1 VIKENKNKISI
12 IFPVYNEE
20 KALPK
25 ILGEWQAIL
34 KKNKIPLGFM
44 KHKKSKREMT
54 ALPFNNSLFT

>member
-1 VIKENKNKISI
+1 MIKENKNEISI

-25 ILGEWQAIL
+25 ILIDYAWA
-34 KKNKIPLGFM
+34 GFM